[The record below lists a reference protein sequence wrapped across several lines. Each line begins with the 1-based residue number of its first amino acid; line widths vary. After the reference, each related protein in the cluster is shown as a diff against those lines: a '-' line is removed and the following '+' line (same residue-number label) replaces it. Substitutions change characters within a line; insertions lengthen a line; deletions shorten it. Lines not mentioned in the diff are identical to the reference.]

1 MQGDRR
7 LQAFKLL
14 ADRTKLGD
22 VCDEDPDTKL
32 VPAYRVEAAKARGAG
47 PRFRQ
52 GSSAVLKSG
61 FLHLLADF

>member
-32 VPAYRVEAAKARGAG
+32 VPAYRVEAAKLAARGLD
-47 PRFRQ
+47 
-52 GSSAVLKSG
+52 SAKDRRP
-61 FLHLLADF
+61 F